1 MAPTWGV
8 VAVSSLLFGAAHM
21 YQGLVGVMATTV
33 LGAVFS
39 VMYLSTGSLLLPMLL
54 HALINVS
61 SMVTAYL
68 VLRPEGKPPSESD

>member
-1 MAPTWGV
+1 
-8 VAVSSLLFGAAHM
+8 
-21 YQGLVGVMATTV
+21 MATTV